1 MMLFLL
7 AFLLA
12 WQPPTAIQLQLLD
25 EQNTPVHG
33 VQVQLDHG
41 QMTVIETNNEGIATL
56 NPAQGNAVFV
66 RAAILPDGTQ
76 LKIDPNTPRDGLR
89 LALIPNTTRFVTLRV
104 VNGLVFL
111 DPEHLFSGELAPPQV
126 PHELVP
132 APQATASST
141 PDRYQPIARMIGVF
155 ILSVL
160 SYFLAVWTW
169 RIYRYRGRKSA

>member
-12 WQPPTAIQLQLLD
+12 WQPPTAMQIQLLD

-104 VNGLVFL
+104 VDELVFL
-111 DPEHLFSGELAPPQV
+111 DPEHLFSGELAPPQL
-126 PHELVP
+126 PPDSVP
-132 APQATASST
+132 APQATT
-141 PDRYQPIARMIGVF
+141 PSKPNRYQPITRMIGR
-155 ILSVL
+155 IIVL
-160 SYFLAVWTW
+160 ALLLALVVWTW
-169 RIYRYRGRKSA
+169 RIAQYRRRKRP